1 MPECGST
8 KVRFDLWAVLAFL
21 VILAAIC
28 IGYLFNAQAM
38 DRERNQAV
46 CDRVTLLEANYG
58 HIIAGIAKIERGQE
72 KLAEALADRERTTR
86 RAIRGAD

>member
-8 KVRFDLWAVLAFL
+8 KVRFDLWAVLGFL
-21 VILAAIC
+21 VLLAAIC

-72 KLAEALADRERTTR
+72 KLAEALYQHEQSTR
-86 RAIRGAD
+86 RSLKGAY